1 MKSVPLFV
9 SKREI
14 ISTLLVIVVLFLS
27 SLSYEFYKYK
37 KLTIYSLHV
46 TTVKVVNSYIKKD
59 KNYRVLKLKSSDITF
74 YTTYKKPLHVN
85 RGDTLKVILYTK
97 NINFYSY
104 LKGFYTPLKSLH
116 VKRKAEKNSIVE
128 FVQNQHTSLVAKEI
142 YSALF
147 FAMPISKELREDITK
162 WGIAHLVAISG
173 FHLGI
178 LSAILFF
185 LLKPIYTFFQDR
197 YFPYRNRTDDLAF
210 IVFLLLGSYAYFIDM
225 TPSVVRAYV
234 MSLIGFFLFS
244 RNVKIISFGTLFF
257 TVSVVLVLFP
267 KLLFSIAFWFS
278 VSGVF
283 FLFLFLYH
291 FSNLNKVSVFILLHF
306 WVYVLMLPV
315 VHFVFEVFSVYQ
327 LFSPLLSMLFILFYP
342 LSLVLH
348 VVGLG
353 GVMDSFLIWF
363 FSLHVEVKMFT
374 TPLWF
379 FVSYLCLSLLAIRI
393 RLVAFFLPLFA
404 LSLFFI

>member
-1 MKSVPLFV
+1 MYIVYVKRKIKSKKLRIEGKEYKSNFFDKPEENAELIIGKNRNGPVGVANLIFQKACTKFIDAGGIPVEIVYDESNIPARESTLSGLPSNLMKSLPLFV

-142 YSALF
+142 YSAYF
-147 FAMPISKELREDITK
+147 LRCQ
-162 WGIAHLVAISG
+162 
-173 FHLGI
+173 
-178 LSAILFF
+178 
-185 LLKPIYTFFQDR
+185 FQK
-197 YFPYRNRTDDLAF
+197 
-210 IVFLLLGSYAYFIDM
+210 S
-225 TPSVVRAYV
+225 
-234 MSLIGFFLFS
+234 
-244 RNVKIISFGTLFF
+244 
-257 TVSVVLVLFP
+257 
-267 KLLFSIAFWFS
+267 
-278 VSGVF
+278 
-283 FLFLFLYH
+283 
-291 FSNLNKVSVFILLHF
+291 
-306 WVYVLMLPV
+306 
-315 VHFVFEVFSVYQ
+315 
-327 LFSPLLSMLFILFYP
+327 
-342 LSLVLH
+342 
-348 VVGLG
+348 
-353 GVMDSFLIWF
+353 
-363 FSLHVEVKMFT
+363 
-374 TPLWF
+374 
-379 FVSYLCLSLLAIRI
+379 
-393 RLVAFFLPLFA
+393 
-404 LSLFFI
+404 